1 MTPPTRW
8 TQSLSKL
15 WELVTNREAWCAAVH
30 RVAESDTTKRLNQAE
45 LLCDVRAFN
54 MGNYQNVG
62 QLFKNA
68 GWSQMT
74 NVYFIKSL
82 LLQVIMNLK
91 INQM

>member
-1 MTPPTRW
+1 
-8 TQSLSKL
+8 
-15 WELVTNREAWCAAVH
+15 
-30 RVAESDTTKRLNQAE
+30 
-45 LLCDVRAFN
+45 

-82 LLQVIMNLK
+82 LFCVIENLK
-91 INQM
+91 INHLIISHSF

>member
-1 MTPPTRW
+1 
-8 TQSLSKL
+8 
-15 WELVTNREAWCAAVH
+15 
-30 RVAESDTTKRLNQAE
+30 
-45 LLCDVRAFN
+45 
-54 MGNYQNVG
+54 MGNYKNVG